1 MGTKKK
7 TSVGL
12 LVLIHAVLYN
22 SNCCANVFGFFQTCR
37 FNKLFITFF
46 NEEPVLI
53 VDLDYTLVLPW
64 FLSKL
69 ASARGC
75 FFGID

>member
-12 LVLIHAVLYN
+12 LVLINTVLYN
-22 SNCCANVFGFFQTCR
+22 SNCCANVFGFFKPV
-37 FNKLFITFF
+37 NSISYSLLFF

-64 FLSKL
+64 FLRTCTLYS
-69 ASARGC
+69 
-75 FFGID
+75 